1 MKDKKKEKKKAAGLK
16 EKEKEEKQKKAARK
30 QKKHKKETSGEQRE
44 RKEIKEKAKQEETPA
59 APESKTEKRD
69 GIPDENKGGR
79 PGRIK
84 KKGWPRAEIF
94 RVLGDENRIQI
105 LELLREKDRCGLELL
120 ESLEIAQST
129 LSHHMKLLCE
139 AGIVSCRKQGKRTYY
154 CINRDEMEQTAG
166 YLLSLT
172 KEEKRREE
180 NQADPK

>member
-1 MKDKKKEKKKAAGLK
+1 MKEKKKEKKKAAGLK
-16 EKEKEEKQKKAARK
+16 EKEKEEKQKKAPRK

-44 RKEIKEKAKQEETPA
+44 RKEIKEKVKQADTPA
-59 APESKTEKRD
+59 PPESRTEKRD

-120 ESLEIAQST
+120 GSLEIAQST
-129 LSHHMKLLCE
+129 LSHHMKFLCE

-154 CINRDEMEQTAG
+154 CINRGEVEQTAE
-166 YLLSLT
+166 YLLSLI
-172 KEEKRREE
+172 KEERRKE
-180 NQADPK
+180 NQTDGK

>member
-16 EKEKEEKQKKAARK
+16 EKEEKQKKAVRK
-30 QKKHKKETSGEQRE
+30 QKKHKKEISREQRE
-44 RKEIKEKAKQEETPA
+44 KKEIKEKAKLEETTA
-59 APESKTEKRD
+59 EPEGKTEKRNS
-69 GIPDENKGGR
+69 IRDENKGGR

-94 RVLGDENRIQI
+94 RMLGDENRIQI

-154 CINRDEMEQTAG
+154 CINREEMEQTAG

-172 KEEKRREE
+172 KEEKRQKE